1 MYSSR
6 GTPARPPRCP
16 TYFLLPITDYL
27 LPTTYYLL
35 PTTCYLLPTTYY
47 LLPATYYLLPTT
59 YYRLPTTCDLH
70 GLRGVEPEP
79 VRDRVGH
86 DAEALVRA
94 RLRVGLRL

>member
-16 TYFLLPITDYL
+16 TYFLIPIADYR
-27 LPTTYYLL
+27 LPTTDYLL
-35 PTTCYLLPTTYY
+35 PTTCYLLPTTCYR
-47 LLPATYYLLPTT
+47 LPTT